1 MSEHGLPA
9 DVSRR
14 QMLLRSAAIAAIAA
28 PGTALAAGCAAG
40 SGSAPKSTTGSS
52 SGGGSTSSGGSSSAD
67 PKNPF
72 GVKDSDPLDVYVFKG
87 GYGDDYAKAF
97 EEQYKKAH
105 PGANVTHKGAQD
117 VTGDLQPRFNAGSPP
132 DVIDDSGAKQIK
144 LDVLN
149 KNGQLTNLDKL
160 LDAPSIDD
168 PSKKVRD
175 TLLPGTVEI
184 GLLGSSMFSLNYA
197 FTVWGLWYSSTLFQK
212 NGWQI
217 PKTWDDF
224 MTLCATIK
232 GTGMAP
238 FCHQGKYPYYMMVPL
253 MDMVAKNGGPDAMTA
268 IDNLEPNAWKSD
280 AVKNSVDALYM
291 LVDKGYMLPG
301 TEGLTHIQS
310 QTQWNQGKAAVIPC
324 GSWLE
329 NEQLA
334 ATPADFGMAVFA
346 MPSLSGDKMPGTA
359 IRAGAGEPFIVPAK
373 AKNQAGGLEFLR
385 IMCSKA
391 GGASFAQNA
400 NSLSVVKDAITP
412 DIAAKLKP
420 GTKSSNDLYS
430 AANGQIITWYYL
442 NWYSQFES
450 DLEDAMSQLMANKI
464 KPDEFITRAQKA
476 ADKCAAD
483 SSVQKFKR
491 PTT

>member
-1 MSEHGLPA
+1 MSDHGSPA

-14 QMLLRSAAIAAIAA
+14 QLLIRSAAVAALAG
-28 PGTALAAGCAAG
+28 PGSALAAGCAAG
-40 SGSAPKSTTGSS
+40 SGSAPKGKASGSSSS
-52 SGGGSTSSGGSSSAD
+52 SGGAASKD

-72 GVKDSDPLDVYVFKG
+72 GVKASDPLDVYVFKG

-97 EEQYKKAH
+97 EALYTKKYPSAK
-105 PGANVTHKGAQD
+105 VTHTGAQD

-132 DVIDDSGAKQIK
+132 DVIDDSGAKQLK

-149 KNGQLTNLDKL
+149 RAGQLTNLDQL
-160 LDAPSIDD
+160 LDAPSVDD
-168 PSKKVRD
+168 PAKKVRD

-184 GLLGSSMFSLNYA
+184 GRLGSSMYSLSYA

-217 PKTWDDF
+217 PKTWDEF

-232 GTGMAP
+232 ATGMAP

-253 MDMVAKNGGPDAMTA
+253 MDMVAKNGGLEVQTA

-280 AVKNSVDALYM
+280 AVKNSVEAIYM

-310 QTQWNQGKAAVIPC
+310 QTQWNQGKAAIIPC

-329 NEQLA
+329 NEQLT
-334 ATPADFGMAVFA
+334 ATPPDFGMAVFA
-346 MPSLSGDKMPGTA
+346 MPALTGDKMPQTA

-373 AKNQAGGLEFLR
+373 AKNPAGGLEFLR

-391 GGASFAQNA
+391 GGASFAQKA

-412 DIAAKLKP
+412 EIAASLKP
-420 GTKSSNDLYS
+420 GTKSSNDLYT
-430 AANGQIITWYYL
+430 AANGQTITWYYL
-442 NWYSQFES
+442 NEYSQMKD
-450 DLEDAMSQLMANKI
+450 DLENAMSQLMANKI

-476 ADKCAAD
+476 ADTCAAD
-483 SSVQKFKR
+483 SSIQKFKR

>member
-1 MSEHGLPA
+1 VSEHGLPA

-14 QMLLRSAAIAAIAA
+14 QLLIRSAAIAAMAG
-28 PGTALAAGCAAG
+28 PGSALAAGCAAG
-40 SGSAPKSTTGSS
+40 SGSAPKSTA
-52 SGGGSTSSGGSSSAD
+52 SSGGSSTGTASSD
-67 PKNPF
+67 PANPF
-72 GVKDSDPLDVYVFKG
+72 GVKASAPLDVYIFKG
-87 GYGDDYAKAF
+87 GYGDQYAKAF
-97 EEQYKKAH
+97 EDMYKKRF
-105 PGANVTHKGAQD
+105 PGSNVSHKGAQD

-132 DVIDDSGAKQIK
+132 DVIDDSGAKQLK

-149 KNGQLTNLDKL
+149 RGGQLTNLDQL
-160 LDAPSIDD
+160 LDAPSVDD
-168 PSKKVRD
+168 PGKKVRD

-184 GLLGSSMFSLNYA
+184 GLLGSSMYFLSYA

-217 PKTWDDF
+217 PKTWEEF
-224 MTLCATIK
+224 MTLCAAIK

-253 MDMVAKNGGPDAMTA
+253 MDMVAKNGGPQVQAA

-280 AVKNSVDALYM
+280 AVKNSVEALYM

-310 QTQWNQGKAAVIPC
+310 QTQWNQGKAAIIPC

-329 NEQLA
+329 NEQLD

-346 MPSLSGDKMPGTA
+346 MPSLTGDKMPRTA

-391 GGASFAQNA
+391 AGASFAQKA

-412 DIAAKLKP
+412 EIAAGLKP
-420 GTKSSNDLYS
+420 GTKSSNDLYN

-442 NWYSQFES
+442 NWYSQMKD
-450 DLEDAMSQLMANKI
+450 DLENAMSQLMADKI
-464 KPDEFITRAQKA
+464 KPDEFIARAQKA
-476 ADKCAAD
+476 ADTCAAD
-483 SSVQKFKR
+483 SSIQKSKR
-491 PTT
+491 PAT

>member
-1 MSEHGLPA
+1 
-9 DVSRR
+9 
-14 QMLLRSAAIAAIAA
+14 MLIRSAAIAAVAA
-28 PGTALAAGCAAG
+28 PGSALAAGCAAG
-40 SGSAPKSTTGSS
+40 SGSTPKTNPTTAGSTGGSAATSAS
-52 SGGGSTSSGGSSSAD
+52 SGAAD
-67 PKNPF
+67 AKNPF

-97 EEQYKKAH
+97 EDMYKSQH
-105 PGANVTHKGAQD
+105 SGSTVTHKGSQD
-117 VTGDLQPRFNAGSPP
+117 VTGDLQPRFNAGNPP
-132 DVIDDSGAKQIK
+132 DVIDDSGAKQLK

-149 KNGQLTNLDKL
+149 KSGQLTNLDKL

-197 FTVWGLWYSSTLFQK
+197 FTVWGLWYSSTLFTK
-212 NGWQI
+212 NGWTI

-253 MDMVAKNGGPDAMTA
+253 MDLVAKNGGPDVMTA

-280 AVKNSVDALYM
+280 AVKNSVDAIYM

-310 QTQWNQGKAAVIPC
+310 QTQWNQGKAAIIPC

-346 MPSLSGDKMPGTA
+346 MPSLTGDKMPQTA

-391 GGASFAQNA
+391 GGASFAQKA

-412 DIAAKLKP
+412 EISAALKP
-420 GTKSSNDLYS
+420 GTKSSNDLYTG
-430 AANGQIITWYYL
+430 AGGQIINWYYI
-442 NWYSQFES
+442 NWYSQFET

>member
-14 QMLLRSAAIAAIAA
+14 QMLVRSAAIAAMVG
-28 PGTALAAGCAAG
+28 PGSALAAGCAAG
-40 SGSAPKSTTGSS
+40 SGSSPKNNNSGSS
-52 SGGGSTSSGGSSSAD
+52 TGAASSD

-72 GVKDSDPLDVYVFKG
+72 GVKASDPLDVYIFKG

-97 EEQYKKAH
+97 ESMYSQKFSGSQVGH
-105 PGANVTHKGAQD
+105 HSGQNL
-117 VTGDLQPRFNAGSPP
+117 TGDLQPRFNAGSPP
-132 DVIDDSGAKQIK
+132 DVIDDSGAQQLK

-149 KNGQLTNLDKL
+149 NSGQLTNLDQL
-160 LDAPSIDD
+160 LKAPSIDD
-168 PSKKVRD
+168 PSKTVKD
-175 TLLPGTVEI
+175 TLLAGTVEM
-184 GLLGSSMFSLNYA
+184 GLLGQSMFSLNYA
-197 FTVWGLWYSSTLFQK
+197 FTVFGLWYSSSLFQK
-212 NGWQI
+212 NNWQI

-232 GTGMAP
+232 ASGMAP
-238 FCHQGKYPYYMMVPL
+238 FAHQGKYPYYMMVPL
-253 MDMVAKNGGPDAMTA
+253 MDMVAKNGGPDAQTA

-280 AVKNSVDALYM
+280 AVKNSVEALYM

-310 QTQWNQGKAAVIPC
+310 QTLWNQNKAAVIPC

-329 NEQLA
+329 NEQLK

-346 MPSLSGDKMPGTA
+346 MPSLNGDKMPQTA
-359 IRAGAGEPFIVPAK
+359 IRAGAGEPFIVPSK
-373 AKNQAGGLEFLR
+373 AKNKAGGLEFLR

-400 NSLSVVKDAITP
+400 NSLSVVKDSITP
-412 DIAAKLKP
+412 DIEAKLKP
-420 GTKSSNDLYS
+420 GTKSSNDLYQ
-430 AANGQIITWYYL
+430 AANGQIISWYYL
-442 NWYSQFES
+442 NWYSQMEK
-450 DLEDAMSQLMANKI
+450 DLEDAMGQLMANKI
-464 KPDEFITRAQKA
+464 KPADFITRAQAA
-476 ADKCAAD
+476 ADKCASD